1 MEINFRYMKYK
12 RIPFQYDWDEIIS
25 RLHNDLEWDDMSNEL
40 DDDILK
46 LKDMKEIPWCEFPD
60 DTPMKKTGMW
70 VKDEGDGYVG
80 YYIVYNGEQLYYS
93 EFHEDYKKLVNE
105 SNETYN
111 LTLSTR
117 NGRPLIQYGFYEVEE
132 SEVQD
137 IRDLLDSEDEDELWE
152 YLMTN
157 KDPQEVRVV
166 FNTYDDEDDFL
177 DYDLVDVN
185 GNEIDTERFMVLSK
199 NIIRRKKNDFC
210 IINKD
215 YHPDYLLISFESLH
229 KGQSTFEVPPTIDVH
244 KLKFDDSSLV
254 DYNLLWWEWFGERT
268 TNIFTFRYN
277 KKRYREIEYIDD
289 GSLGEYHFGLFKWT
303 GERYMYISGF

>member
-1 MEINFRYMKYK
+1 MKINFRYMKYK

-157 KDPQEVRVV
+157 KDP
-166 FNTYDDEDDFL
+166 
-177 DYDLVDVN
+177 
-185 GNEIDTERFMVLSK
+185 
-199 NIIRRKKNDFC
+199 
-210 IINKD
+210 
-215 YHPDYLLISFESLH
+215 
-229 KGQSTFEVPPTIDVH
+229 
-244 KLKFDDSSLV
+244 
-254 DYNLLWWEWFGERT
+254 
-268 TNIFTFRYN
+268 
-277 KKRYREIEYIDD
+277 
-289 GSLGEYHFGLFKWT
+289 
-303 GERYMYISGF
+303 